1 MSGGNYFIAVEQILS
16 SLQLQRLKLF
26 DRLSIT
32 TTHYHDASL
41 CCSQESTEEELLI
54 VDDAVMTT
62 DDLLDSEA
70 AGPYTFRV
78 ATLLL
83 RKGCYT

>member
-32 TTHYHDASL
+32 TTHYHDPSL
-41 CCSQESTEEELLI
+41 CCSQELTEEELLI

-62 DDLLDSEA
+62 DNLLDSEA
-70 AGPYTFRV
+70 AKYTFIAYKLNIV
-78 ATLLL
+78 N
-83 RKGCYT
+83 

>member
-32 TTHYHDASL
+32 TTHYHDPSL
-41 CCSQESTEEELLI
+41 CCSQELTEEELLI

-62 DDLLDSEA
+62 EIFWIQKQR
-70 AGPYTFRV
+70 PYTIRV